1 MFFPKLLIPTLK
13 DNFNCHILI
22 QIGYML
28 KVIPY
33 PSVSPLL
40 LLIILL
46 YHFIKFLMID
56 ILHILIQI
64 FRSSQKQNIIGTVFW
79 RFILPQIVF
88 CYSKQFTLTCYG
100 TLSIANVCRVRNI
113 THRHLSFL
121 LKSDFPLAY
130 HLGSAEDDNPLAD
143 LSHPM
148 CHCLRQICGGSPRV
162 TPTRSKLRRCILATF
177 HTDISIHRDHIL
189 S

>member
-1 MFFPKLLIPTLK
+1 MFFPELLIPTLK

-22 QIGYML
+22 QIGYMF
-28 KVIPY
+28 KVILY

-46 YHFIKFLMID
+46 YRFVKFLMID
-56 ILHILIQI
+56 IFHILIQI
-64 FRSSQKQNIIGTVFW
+64 FRSPQKQNIVGTVFR
-79 RFILPQIVF
+79 RFILSQIVF

-130 HLGSAEDDNPLAD
+130 HLGSAEDDNPLAL
-143 LSHPM
+143 LSNPM
-148 CHCLRQICGGSPRV
+148 FHCLCQKCGA
-162 TPTRSKLRRCILATF
+162 LRGFYCILKSLIICTF
-177 HTDISIHRDHIL
+177 NNSRF
-189 S
+189 